1 MSKANKNA
9 FIDLHG
15 LKTKEALEAFTNYYN
30 KRVQRGQKSPIEVLH
45 GYGSHGVGG
54 EAIKKRL
61 RGLLKRYP
69 EHASFE
75 SGRVK
80 GGMYDDRT
88 IVYPKKPLPSQEEGL
103 AGEILAFCTIKKSE
117 EKVLNKFRSHGDPQV
132 RAVIKRLVRSGQLKE
147 QRGRLKF
154 YKTP

>member
-1 MSKANKNA
+1 MSNTNQNA
-9 FIDLHG
+9 VIDLHG
-15 LKTKEALEAFTNYYN
+15 LKAKEALETFTNYYN
-30 KRVQRGQKSPIEVLH
+30 KRVRRGQKSPIEVLH

-69 EHASFE
+69 QHAEYE

-88 IVYPKKPLPSQEEGL
+88 IVYPKKPLPSAEEGL
-103 AGEILAFCTIKKSE
+103 AAEILAYCARKKSE
-117 EKVLNKFRSHGDPQV
+117 EKILNKFRRHGDPQV
-132 RAVIKRLVRSGQLKE
+132 RAVIKELVRSGQLKE
-147 QRGRLKF
+147 LRGRLKF
-154 YKTP
+154 YKSS